1 MDSYHFHVFY
11 SGTSHLDPLRG
22 NKVYSGKP
30 VLISS
35 SSFLYIE
42 EDLSLCENIHR
53 ERDIPAFIQAGWT
66 LEHLLE
72 N

>member
-1 MDSYHFHVFY
+1 MASYHFHVFY
-11 SGTSHLDPLRG
+11 SGISQLDSLRD

-53 ERDIPAFIQAGWT
+53 ERDIPALTQAGRT